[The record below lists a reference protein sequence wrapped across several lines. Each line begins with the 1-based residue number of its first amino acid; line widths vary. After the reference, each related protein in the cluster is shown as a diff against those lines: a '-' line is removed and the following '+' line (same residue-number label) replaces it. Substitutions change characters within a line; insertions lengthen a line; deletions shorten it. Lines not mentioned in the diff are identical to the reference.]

1 MLSDEELAEAAVS
14 GGSAAAAGGGGAA
27 ASAGKRKRGAAK
39 AKPKRRMWS
48 PTEETALEEGIGKHG
63 EGKWKNM
70 QCVAHSRCRP
80 QLHAAATCSAAPAA
94 PLPLAQPP
102 AARALTREHPQE
114 RPGAALHAQR
124 PQLRRPQ
131 GQVARAAAEEAE
143 AGRLAGLAVAVA
155 GLVRGR
161 IGAHASTSPW
171 AATRTP
177 GRRWYP
183 RLAMRSRRL
192 GPVSPP
198 TPAN

>member
-1 MLSDEELAEAAVS
+1 MLSDEELGEAAVS
-14 GGSAAAAGGGGAA
+14 GGSAAAAAGGGGAA

-94 PLPLAQPP
+94 PLPPAQPP
-102 AARALTREHPQE
+102 AAHALTRERPQE
-114 RPGAALHAQR
+114 RPGAALQEQR

-131 GQVARAAAEEAE
+131 G
-143 AGRLAGLAVAVA
+143 
-155 GLVRGR
+155 
-161 IGAHASTSPW
+161 
-171 AATRTP
+171 
-177 GRRWYP
+177 
-183 RLAMRSRRL
+183 
-192 GPVSPP
+192 
-198 TPAN
+198 

>member
-14 GGSAAAAGGGGAA
+14 GGSAAAAGGGAA

-94 PLPLAQPP
+94 PLPPAQPP
-102 AARALTREHPQE
+102 AAHALTRERPQE

-161 IGAHASTSPW
+161 IGAHTSTSPW